1 MDTPAPPGVVWTVVE
16 PRADLAHRLWRLR
29 RRVDHLDASLRQ
41 TDAGWELTFALNDR
55 RLMTST
61 FATRA
66 LAEADAGARRGEL
79 VRAGWAL
86 HW

>member
-1 MDTPAPPGVVWTVVE
+1 MAPIIQLIE
-16 PRADLAHRLWRLR
+16 ARADLAHRLWRLR

-55 RLMTST
+55 RLMTSS
-61 FATRA
+61 FDTRV
-66 LAEADAGARRGEL
+66 LAEADADARRKDL
-79 VRAGWAL
+79 IRAGWTM

>member
-1 MDTPAPPGVVWTVVE
+1 MTVQLVDL
-16 PRADLAHRLWRLR
+16 RADLAHSLWRLR

-61 FATRA
+61 FETRA
-66 LAEADAGARRGEL
+66 LAEGDADARRQDL
-79 VRAGWAL
+79 VRAGWTA

>member
-1 MDTPAPPGVVWTVVE
+1 MGPIVQIIE

-41 TDAGWELTFALNDR
+41 TSAGWELTFALNDR
-55 RLMTST
+55 RLMTSA

-66 LAEADAGARRGEL
+66 LAETDADARRTEL
-79 VRAGWAL
+79 VRAGWTP

>member
-1 MDTPAPPGVVWTVVE
+1 MAPIIQLIA

-55 RLMTST
+55 RLMTSS
-61 FATRA
+61 FDTRA
-66 LAEADAGARRGEL
+66 LAEGDADARRKDL
-79 VRAGWAL
+79 IRAGWTM

>member
-1 MDTPAPPGVVWTVVE
+1 MPPIIQLVE

-41 TDAGWELTFALNDR
+41 SADGWELTFALNDR
-55 RLMTST
+55 RLMTSV
-61 FATRA
+61 FASRV
-66 LAEADAGARRGEL
+66 LAEADADTRRMEL
-79 VRAGWAL
+79 VRAGWTL